1 VGTISGNQVSVTLSC
16 ADVGADTYELQVSSD
31 SAFTSPMT
39 TTTSDTSATVS
50 GLEPGVTYYW
60 RMRATEPVTG
70 SWSDTLSFITVA
82 TPGTV
87 APELMSP
94 SAGADG
100 VSSTPA
106 FSWSS
111 VAGATSYQI
120 QVATD
125 SSFSSKVI
133 DETTSATAYQ
143 SGDEFDNGTYYW
155 KVKAET
161 DWSATGVF
169 TVGAVPGAGT
179 PAWVW
184 VVIVIGALLVI
195 AVLVLIVRTRRAV

>member
-1 VGTISGNQVSVTLSC
+1 MS
-16 ADVGADTYELQVSSD
+16 
-31 SAFTSPMT
+31 FT
-39 TTTSDTSATVS
+39 
-50 GLEPGVTYYW
+50 
-60 RMRATEPVTG
+60 
-70 SWSDTLSFITVA
+70 TVA

-87 APELMSP
+87 APELLSP
-94 SAGADG
+94 SAGAEG
-100 VSSTPA
+100 VSSTPT

-120 QVATD
+120 QVAT
-125 SSFSSKVI
+125 SSDFSSTEI

-143 SGDEFDNGTYYW
+143 PGDELDNDTYYW
-155 KVKAET
+155 RVKADA

-169 TVGAVPGAGT
+169 TVGAMPGAGT

-195 AVLVLIVRTRRAV
+195 AVIVLILRTRRAV

>member
-1 VGTISGNQVSVTLSC
+1 
-16 ADVGADTYELQVSSD
+16 
-31 SAFTSPMT
+31 M
-39 TTTSDTSATVS
+39 
-50 GLEPGVTYYW
+50 YYW
-60 RMRATEPVTG
+60 RMRAAEPVTG
-70 SWSDTLSFITVA
+70 SWSDTLSFTTVA

-94 SAGADG
+94 SAGAEG

-125 SSFSSKVI
+125 SNFSSKVI
-133 DETTSATAYQ
+133 DETASGTAYQ
-143 SGDEFDNGTYYW
+143 PGDDLDDGTYYW
-155 KVKAET
+155 QVKADA

-169 TVGAVPGAGT
+169 TIGAVPGAGT

-184 VVIVIGALLVI
+184 VLIVIGAIIVI
-195 AVLVLIVRTRRAV
+195 AVLVLILRTRRAV